1 MVEMSKRLVIIL
13 VLIFTLPMIGINNNS
28 IVTNASA
35 ADSCSGDIEPIV
47 WNQTVGRSAL
57 VPHYNYYSGY
67 FGFGD
72 YYDED
77 YDRKGRNHDN
87 DDNDW
92 FFEETREKTALNP
105 EEEWMYVG
113 WDRDTRLQ
121 TLTSN
126 HHSTMLVGN
135 DSIGA
140 LRVNLSELHR
150 TTICIT
156 VQALNETNDD
166 YSVDVYL
173 MTTSEYQ
180 RYTELYYSAHSEQ
193 SFYSDISEALSDI
206 SPEWRSLDFTGW
218 RSYRDAH
225 QYESVN
231 KINFALNLDGP
242 ESYTPLFGSER
253 WQDFY
258 IVIDTW
264 DNNHDNDA
272 LAPGVVTAADVTII
286 TTERSF
292 ILPNYTVAIIF
303 LMMIVGMV
311 IFPFILNARYMKA
324 GLEVSNDLTEPGLVP
339 SLEVDAELPEY
350 GQQDNL
356 EGKNYPNLSDDN
368 AGD

>member
-1 MVEMSKRLVIIL
+1 MSKKLVIIL
-13 VLIFTLPMIGINNNS
+13 VLIFTLPMIGISGNC
-28 IVTNASA
+28 IVVNASA
-35 ADSCSGDIEPIV
+35 ADSCSGDIEPIS
-47 WNQTVGRSAL
+47 WNITVGRSAL

-67 FGFGD
+67 FGFAD
-72 YYDED
+72 YYDD
-77 YDRKGRNHDN
+77 DNGNKGRDHEQN
-87 DDNDW
+87 W
-92 FFEETREKTALNP
+92 YAGEPRQKTELNP
-105 EEEWMYVG
+105 EEEWMYTA
-113 WDRDTRLQ
+113 WDRDSRLQ
-121 TLTSN
+121 TLITN

-140 LRVNLSELHR
+140 LRVNLSEHHR

-180 RYTELYYSAHSEQ
+180 RYTELYYSSHSEQ
-193 SFYSDISEALSDI
+193 SFYSDVSDALSEI

-231 KINFALNLDGP
+231 QINFALNLDGP

-272 LAPGVVTAADVTII
+272 PAPGVVTAADVTII

-324 GLEVSNDLTEPGLVP
+324 GLEVTNDHTEVGLVP

-350 GQQDNL
+350 GQEAKKDS
-356 EGKNYPNLSDDN
+356 KNYPEIIEKDIND
-368 AGD
+368 